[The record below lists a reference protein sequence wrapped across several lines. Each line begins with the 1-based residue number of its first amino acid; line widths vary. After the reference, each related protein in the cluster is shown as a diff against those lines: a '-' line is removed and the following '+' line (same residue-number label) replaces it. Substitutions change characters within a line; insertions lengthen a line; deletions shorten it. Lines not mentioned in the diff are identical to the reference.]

1 MPKQSARAKREALV
15 NPTTPS
21 ARQDVAKNRRESRMK
36 AYERNKR
43 QWLLTKIG
51 AAVVAVALV
60 AGIVYLIVDS
70 AQKNNDKK
78 VPDGVSSYTYASGS
92 HDDSFTAWTEVPPA
106 GGTHNNT
113 WQKCQYYPAPIN
125 PGMGVHALEH
135 GAVWITY
142 SPDLPQDQ
150 IDKLKELADGQDF
163 ILVSP
168 YVGLPS
174 PVVATA
180 WNKQLKLDS
189 VDDDRLDQF
198 IKVFKN
204 SPDNTPE
211 YGANCASG
219 STATVG

>member
-1 MPKQSARAKREALV
+1 
-15 NPTTPS
+15 
-21 ARQDVAKNRRESRMK
+21 MK

-43 QWLLTKIG
+43 QWMITKIS
-51 AAVVAVALV
+51 AAVIGLV
-60 AGIVYLIVDS
+60 IIAGIVYLIIDNV
-70 AQKNNDKK
+70 QKED
-78 VPDGVSSYTYASGS
+78 VEPPEGVASFSYAAGS
-92 HDDSFTAWTEVPPA
+92 HDDAFTAWTEVPPA

-142 SPDLPQDQ
+142 SPDIAQEQ
-150 IDKLKELADGQDF
+150 IDKLKALADGQDF

-168 YVGLPS
+168 YTGLPS
-174 PVVATA
+174 PIVASA

-189 VDDDRLDQF
+189 ADDERLEQF
-198 IKVFKN
+198 ITVFKN

-211 YGANCASG
+211 YGATCANG
-219 STATVG
+219 STATM